1 MHVISQH
8 YSYSCNDYIFYQ
20 NKILVMVAQKQL
32 KIGTFL
38 QRNSSDI
45 RTDTLES
52 LHWLSE
58 VLSSL
63 GIMKAQLRAPLKHP
77 NMIVIYDIRRIS
89 RGPQMGSHDAERR
102 EISKRLS
109 DIVLQ
114 PGRTASHSAH

>member
-45 RTDTLES
+45 RTDTLEK
-52 LHWLSE
+52 LTLA
-58 VLSSL
+58 VR
-63 GIMKAQLRAPLKHP
+63 GT
-77 NMIVIYDIRRIS
+77 VVS
-89 RGPQMGSHDAERR
+89 RHNEGPITG
-102 EISKRLS
+102 
-109 DIVLQ
+109 
-114 PGRTASHSAH
+114 PP